1 MKSSCIRPARRV
13 SPLALI
19 VVAALLASIGAFFG
33 CANGEIRWGDPLDR
47 KQTLE
52 EAQHRYTVLVRW
64 ADFERAKNFVAKHDR
79 EAYLQRMKNLSDAR
93 FTGYE
98 SATVEFEDAN
108 NKATIEVVYTLYLAS
123 SPYLIEVTESQAWTR
138 DDVRNNW
145 RVVSTFDR
153 LAELA
158 SN

>member
-13 SPLALI
+13 SPLRLI
-19 VVAALLASIGAFFG
+19 VVAALLGSIGAFFG
-33 CANGEIRWGDPLDR
+33 CANGELRLGDPFDR
-47 KQTLE
+47 KLTLE
-52 EAQHRYTVLVRW
+52 EAQYRYTILVRW
-64 ADFERAKNFVAKHDR
+64 ADFQGAKNFVAQDDR
-79 EAYLQRMKNLSDAR
+79 DAYMQRMKTLSDAR

-98 SATVEFEDAN
+98 SETVEFDDGN
-108 NKATIEVVYTLYLAS
+108 RKATIEVVYTLYLAS
-123 SPYLIEVTESQAWTR
+123 SPFETEITESQAWTR

-153 LAELA
+153 LSELA